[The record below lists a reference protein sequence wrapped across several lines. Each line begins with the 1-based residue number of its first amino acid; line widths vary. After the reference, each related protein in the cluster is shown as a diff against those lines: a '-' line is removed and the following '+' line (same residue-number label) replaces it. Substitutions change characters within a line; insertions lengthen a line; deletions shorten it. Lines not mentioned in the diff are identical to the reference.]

1 MQPVS
6 NATSFAKILEYYRSL
21 TDEAITEVIKQLTTR
36 FSNNS
41 TLNAVINITD
51 GATLL
56 TWLVI
61 DAVECYGRQSDFGC
75 DISRDYLYF
84 IYEECD
90 KQQINTLLKLCAPYS
105 HKDYYRHGKKAL
117 VPALSYED
125 IGKLLRDFF
134 DKKPIDTAAWR
145 LVYFVTNA
153 IHHKNQREDST
164 WFEAAK
170 SFFITSIFE
179 DFSYKNI
186 SGLVLHD
193 KGVRHDLYCPVSG
206 TGDPDFYYSTETGK
220 FTAEFKRAIKT
231 VPAIAKHAFNN
242 PSYIYNANYL
252 LTYGVVNYYPVER
265 KAFYFVN
272 YTDSPYSITRLD
284 IDDTWLEPYIN
295 IYGEWLRHAVNE
307 IDKM

>member
-1 MQPVS
+1 MMQPVS
-6 NATSFAKILEYYRSL
+6 NSTSFEQILEYYHSL
-21 TDEAITEVIKQLTTR
+21 TDDTTKEVIERLTDR

-41 TLNAVINITD
+41 TLNAVVNITD
-51 GATLL
+51 RATLL

-84 IYEECD
+84 VYEECD

-125 IGKLLRDFF
+125 IGQLFRDFY

-145 LVYFVTNA
+145 LIYFTTNA
-153 IHHKNQREDST
+153 IHHKNQREDSS

-170 SFFITSIFE
+170 SFFITSVFE
-179 DFSYKNI
+179 DFLSKHI
-186 SGLVLHD
+186 PGLALHD
-193 KGVRHDLYCPVSG
+193 RGVRHDMYCPVSG
-206 TGDPDFYYSTETGK
+206 TGDPDFYYTTETGK
-220 FTAEFKRAIKT
+220 FTAEFKRALKT
-231 VPAIAKHAFNN
+231 VPALAQHAFNN

-252 LTYGVVNYYPVER
+252 LTYGIVNYYPAER
-265 KAFYFVN
+265 NAFYFVN
-272 YTDSPYSITRLD
+272 YTDRPYSFTRLD

-295 IYGEWLRHAVNE
+295 IYGEWLQHAVNE
-307 IDKM
+307 M